1 MGGQAAILFSTEE
14 RKMTCHRSATWKLS
28 NDDEYIVDFPYELT
42 PIDYLRRI
50 LNFTGGSFLIAHNQA
65 IELIKSDL
73 ALDSALA
80 FAEAEYQSPAEEEQH
95 HTDLSRPASPKGTH
109 ELTLTPQAFKKMLG
123 KILDEPAVRFDP
135 KMLSGFSPKK
145 ADKREKKELKRQR
158 VHKEKQVQL
167 LDSWSMVISR
177 EPTWVAERSLWLRE
191 LKKMIDSCE
200 MVYAPIT
207 NDYVKQMFQISI
219 DTLVVLAEAVEHC
232 RWYLSNVQQLRVQF
246 VSHIKHRRERIHK
259 EELEDQKT
267 RGGSGIDD
275 GSSEEPSTGDDGSLV
290 FQYAYDFDQRGI
302 IYWFGTGAG
311 EDKEDSK
318 WENPAVGGKLRAFRS
333 SDGAGMASDI
343 CGRERGKY
351 SCTDYREP
359 RQYYGIDL
367 GPYYR
372 VYPTAYTLR
381 HGSSQGI
388 LALRDFTVEGS
399 LDGKKWFPIRKHRG
413 DEELPRLAYSTHTWK
428 IEKSMQRKCRIIR
441 VIQTRP
447 VDVAQRL
454 TDVSGGGKK
463 NNDDGHHKKHPQHHA
478 LFLSGMEIYGKL
490 AEC

>member
-1 MGGQAAILFSTEE
+1 MS
-14 RKMTCHRSATWKLS
+14 HRSATWKLS
-28 NDDEYIVDFPYELT
+28 NDDEYIVDFPCELT

-65 IELIKSDL
+65 IELIKSDRT
-73 ALDSALA
+73 LDTALA
-80 FAEAEYQSPAEEEQH
+80 FAEAEYQSPAEEEQR

-109 ELTLTPQAFKKMLG
+109 VIELTPHALTKMLG

-135 KMLSGFSPKK
+135 KMLSGFSPKKADKK

-219 DTLVVLAEAVEHC
+219 DTLVVLAEAIEHC

-290 FQYAYDFDQRGI
+290 FKYAYDFDQRGI

-311 EDKEDSK
+311 EDKDSK

-333 SDGAGMASDI
+333 SDGAGIASDI

-463 NNDDGHHKKHPQHHA
+463 NNDDGHKKHPQHHA